1 MGAPA
6 GEKRK
11 KAYEIYRKSKG
22 EIKATA
28 IAETLGVSPSTV
40 RKWKSVDKW
49 EEKRRKRGGAP
60 KGNQNAAGHKGGGA
74 PVGNR
79 RAETHGAYSAPR
91 IEEFLPEEREEIEN
105 LPPKFMEI
113 AVRQLR
119 SLYAKKIDLEKRIA
133 AMNADDQETLYR
145 DRSMTMQMPDGGEMK
160 YDNFSTAFE
169 RRMKLEAELN
179 KTDGRIQKVMDS
191 FKTREEF
198 QVRMDF
204 ERERLE
210 FHKAKAMGEFDVPD
224 DERSDSQTDEIFEV
238 EEE

>member
-1 MGAPA
+1 MGIQA

-22 EIKATA
+22 EIKAAA
-28 IAETLGVSPSTV
+28 IAETLEVSPSTV

-60 KGNQNAAGHKGGGA
+60 KGNKNAVGHKGGGA
-74 PVGNR
+74 PPGNR
-79 RAETHGAYSAPR
+79 RAETHGAYATPR
-91 IEEFLPEEREEIEN
+91 IEEWEPEQRQQIEN
-105 LPPKFMEI
+105 LTTEFEEN
-113 AVRQLR
+113 ALRQFQ
-119 SLYAKKIDLEKRIA
+119 SLGAKKLDLERRIA
-133 AMNADDQETLYR
+133 ALDADDEETLYR
-145 DRSMTMQMPDGGEMK
+145 DRQMIMQMPDGGEMV

-179 KTDGRIQKVMDS
+179 RTDGRIQKLLDS
-191 FKTREEF
+191 FKTNAEF
-198 QVRMDF
+198 QTRMQF

-210 FHKAKAMGEFDVPD
+210 FYKAKAMGEFSVGEDRT
-224 DERSDSQTDEIFEV
+224 ESDTDGIFEV